1 MLNWMGLF
9 LNRAFDRSSYSP
21 EGAPVLQV
29 FRRRPWMLAGC
40 IMTIGV
46 SLMWAQKP
54 DAHLESTTG
63 PNEGAITIGPGD
75 LIDLTVFHV
84 PELVLKIRVDSN
96 GFVSLP
102 LLGDTKLAGLTVRDA
117 QQLIARELI
126 RRQMVIKPEVSL
138 FIEEYATQGI
148 TVYGEV
154 NTPGI
159 YPLMGPH
166 RLFDAIAA
174 AGGFTPNAGHIVTIL
189 RNGSQEH
196 GQVIDLSGNPSG
208 EQANA
213 MIYPRD
219 TIIVS
224 KAGVVY
230 VLGEVNKPGV
240 FLMANNSSISLMKA
254 IAMAGSTTKL
264 ASLKHTVIIR
274 KSPEGSI
281 EMEVSLENIYHGKS
295 ADLALHPE
303 DVVFVPLSNLKNYG
317 AMGIQAAIQAAVY
330 SIYATELHN

>member
-1 MLNWMGLF
+1 MVG
-9 LNRAFDRSSYSP
+9 
-21 EGAPVLQV
+21 
-29 FRRRPWMLAGC
+29 
-40 IMTIGV
+40 IGV
-46 SLMWAQKP
+46 SLVWSQKP
-54 DAHLESTTG
+54 EAHLESVTG
-63 PNEGAITIGPGD
+63 PNAGAMTIGPGD

-102 LLGDTKLAGLTVRDA
+102 LLGDIELAGLTVPQA
-117 QQLIARELI
+117 QQLIKHELI
-126 RRQMVIKPEVSL
+126 QRQMVIKPEVSL

-154 NTPGI
+154 NAPGI

-174 AGGFTPNAGHIVTIL
+174 AGGFTANAGHILTIL
-189 RNGSQEH
+189 HSGSQAR
-196 GQVIDLSGNPSG
+196 GQVIDLLGGQNE
-208 EQANA
+208 EQTNV

-240 FLMANNSSISLMKA
+240 FPMINNSSISLMKA

-264 ASLKHTVIIR
+264 ASLKHTIIIR

-281 EMEVSLENIYHGKS
+281 EMEVSLDRIYHGKNS
-295 ADLALHPE
+295 DLPLHPE
-303 DVVFVPLSNLKNYG
+303 DIVFVPLSNLKNFG
-317 AMGIQAAIQAAVY
+317 TMGIDAAIQAAVY
-330 SIYATELHN
+330 SIYAAELHN